1 MTRIIA
7 EISGNHGGSIE
18 HAKLLI
24 EQAHIY
30 GADAVKLQAYTPD
43 TITLPHTSAD
53 FTVNWRGKNITL
65 HELYQW
71 AHTPFEWLP
80 ELFDL
85 AQKKNI
91 HLFATAFDH
100 TSIELLESL
109 NCPEYKIASFEIVDT
124 ELIRHAASTG
134 KPLIISTGM
143 ATLEEIDRAVE
154 AAQGVPLT
162 LMHCISAYPALP
174 ADAHLQNIPAL
185 IKRYNCQVGL
195 SDHTIGNATAIA
207 AVALGASSVEKH
219 VSLNPGG
226 DGPDD
231 HFSIPPEAITALGY
245 ETQMAQHATIKPA
258 LFGVRN
264 SEKDNNVFRRSLY
277 YTQDIEPGTIITNEY
292 VRSVRP
298 GYGVS
303 PHLITEIL
311 GRKATRHA
319 YKFTPVQHG
328 DWE

>member
-24 EQAHIY
+24 QRASLY

-43 TITLPHTSAD
+43 TITLPHASAD
-53 FTVNWRGKNITL
+53 FMVNWRGKNISL

-85 AQKKNI
+85 ASKNNI

-134 KPLIISTGM
+134 KPLTISTGM

-154 AAQGVPLT
+154 AAQGAPVAI
-162 LMHCISAYPALP
+162 MHCISAYPALP

-185 IKRYNCQVGL
+185 IKRYNCPVGL

-207 AVALGASSVEKH
+207 AVALGATCVEKH
-219 VSLNPGG
+219 VTLNPNG

-231 HFSIPPEAITALGY
+231 HFSILPEDLTTLAY
-245 ETQMAQHATIKPA
+245 DTQMAEHATTKPPR
-258 LFGVRN
+258 FGVRN
-264 SEKDNNVFRRSLY
+264 SEKDNNVFRRSIY
-277 YTQDIEPGTIITNEY
+277 YTQDVEPGTTITHEHI
-292 VRSVRP
+292 RSVRP
-298 GYGVS
+298 GYGIS
-303 PHLITEIL
+303 PHLITEVI
-311 GRKATRHA
+311 GRKATRQA
-319 YKFTPVQHG
+319 NKFTPVMHG